1 MQDLLPE
8 DMIADSAET
17 KQMFLILNSK
27 LDYIIH
33 LLTGNGHKSVS
44 ELANTEE
51 LVRDE
56 LLTRLGMGCES

>member
-1 MQDLLPE
+1 MGIQSPDI
-8 DMIADSAET
+8 MADSVDA
-17 KQMFLILNSK
+17 KQMLLTLNSK

-33 LLTGNGHKSVS
+33 LLTGNGHKPVS

-56 LLTRLGMGCES
+56 LLTRLGTGCES